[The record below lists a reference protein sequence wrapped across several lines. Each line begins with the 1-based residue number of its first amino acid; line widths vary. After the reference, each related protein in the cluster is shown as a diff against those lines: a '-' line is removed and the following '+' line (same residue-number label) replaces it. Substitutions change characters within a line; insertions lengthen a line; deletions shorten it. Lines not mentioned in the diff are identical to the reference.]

1 MSARGSICTETREQ
15 LLEIRA
21 LASHRRRGGIIRRL
35 NGCTHGGMAFAHPLE
50 SSLLTYSP
58 CQLARCPSIRF
69 VCFGGRAARLLCC
82 VTCGEA
88 EVLVR
93 RAAHTEAAVI
103 TGMCGSKWMVSARF
117 RAVGR
122 RLSTDWEGY
131 AGVVVQNGCGT
142 LLLEDHPSEMMGCK
156 PGVRGFEEC

>member
-1 MSARGSICTETREQ
+1 MSARGSICTEAGEL

-21 LASHRRRGGIIRRL
+21 SRVTDAWRD
-35 NGCTHGGMAFAHPLE
+35 HPQAKWMHAWRSGVRDT
-50 SSLLTYSP
+50 SSRVFRFC
-58 CQLARCPSIRF
+58 CQLARCLVSL
-69 VCFGGRAARLLCC
+69 VCFGCRVARLLCC

-93 RAAHTEAAVI
+93 LCSAYRSCSRNGHVRLKVD
-103 TGMCGSKWMVSARF
+103 GSARI

-122 RLSTDWEGY
+122 RSSTDWEGY

-142 LLLEDHPSEMMGCK
+142 LLLEDDPSEMMRCMR
-156 PGVRGFEEC
+156 GVSGFEEC